1 MKIEQL
7 RTQYRNTHKK
17 LQLYTKDDYGK
28 SHSKQYD
35 AKFKCYDSAMDIF
48 TIKSIFEK
56 IYEKP
61 TQRTML
67 PDLLNN
73 NN

>member
-28 SHSKQYD
+28 SHSKQ
-35 AKFKCYDSAMDIF
+35 
-48 TIKSIFEK
+48 
-56 IYEKP
+56 
-61 TQRTML
+61 
-67 PDLLNN
+67 
-73 NN
+73 